1 MPKLQVASDKSS
13 LTERDWE
20 QAALNTIAHQGVAAL
35 AVEALARDL
44 GVTKGSFYWHF
55 ANRDALIKAAVMR
68 WEDNDIKTFERSI
81 AMLSDPSSKLRLLFR
96 RTIKEIQS
104 HLIFSALFRSTD
116 HPVVAEV
123 MQRVSERRVSFL
135 TRSYEEL
142 GMDSSAAGHRAR
154 LTYLSY
160 VGFLQYYQQFKAL
173 RMSQQE
179 VSEYIEH
186 VIQSLIPQQ
195 HEE

>member
-1 MPKLQVASDKSS
+1 MPKLQVASDRTS
-13 LTERDWE
+13 LTEQDWV
-20 QAALNTIAHQGVAAL
+20 QAALDTIAQHGVAAV

-55 ANRDALIKAAVMR
+55 ANRDALISAAVKR

-81 AMLSDPSSKLRLLFR
+81 AMLSDPSAKLRLLFR

-104 HLIFSALFRSTD
+104 HRIFSALFRCTD
-116 HPVVAEV
+116 HPVVARV
-123 MQRVSERRVSFL
+123 MQRVSERRVAFL

-142 GMDSSAAGHRAR
+142 GMPGSGAGHRAR

-173 RMSQQE
+173 RMSAQE

-186 VIQSLIPQQ
+186 VIQSLIPQT
-195 HEE
+195 ESD